1 MKRKSLNMKKLLY
14 SSIVANALA
23 ILIILVLAIFNHK
36 KHHNA
41 DYKIIS
47 VVIGIMFLNCYLT
60 VKIIYA
66 FIFKDGRKDNLIDAI
81 DSLSDMNRT
90 LRCQRHDFVN
100 HLQVMYNL
108 LELEEYD
115 EAKGYIENI
124 YEDVIR
130 VNKAL
135 KTSLPAV
142 NALLQAKVNQGEKHG
157 IEVKLYISTSLSGL
171 KIPQWEFCR
180 IIGNIIDNGIYALL
194 DETCLKDKKM
204 TIEIIEDL
212 KSYKFDVSNNG
223 PMIHKE
229 TLDKIFETGFTTKGQ
244 NGSGMG
250 LSIVKEILEDY
261 SGGISVE
268 SSEELTSFKGWIP
281 K

>member
-14 SSIVANALA
+14 SSTLANALA
-23 ILIILVLAIFNHK
+23 ILIILVLAIINHK
-36 KHHNA
+36 INHNS
-41 DYKIIS
+41 DYKIIIAI
-47 VVIGIMFLNCYLT
+47 IGIMFLNCYVT
-60 VKIIYA
+60 IKIIYSL
-66 FIFKDGRKDNLIDAI
+66 IFKAGKKDSLIDAI
-81 DSLSDMNRT
+81 NSLSDMNRT

-100 HLQVMYNL
+100 HLQVVYNL
-108 LELEEYD
+108 LELEDYV

-157 IEVKLYISTSLSGL
+157 IETNLYISTNLSGL

-180 IIGNIIDNGIYALL
+180 IMGNIIDNGIYALL
-194 DETCLKDKKM
+194 NEKGLKEKKM

-212 KSYKFDVSNNG
+212 KSYKFDISNNG
-223 PMIHKE
+223 PSIPKA
-229 TLDKIFETGFTTKGQ
+229 TLDKIFETGFTTKGD

-261 SGGISVE
+261 EGGISVE
-268 SSEELTSFKGWIP
+268 SSEGVTSFKGWIS

>member
-1 MKRKSLNMKKLLY
+1 MKRKTLNMKKLLY
-14 SSIVANALA
+14 SSIGANALA
-23 ILIILVLAIFNHK
+23 IFIIVVLAIFNHK
-36 KHHNA
+36 KHHND
-41 DYKIIS
+41 DYKIIII
-47 VVIGIMFLNCYLT
+47 VLGIMFLNCYLT
-60 VKIIYA
+60 VKIIHS
-66 FIFKDGRKDNLIDAI
+66 FIFKDGKKDNLIDAI
-81 DSLSDMNRT
+81 NSLSDMNRT

-108 LELEEYD
+108 LELEEYG

-194 DETCLKDKKM
+194 DEKGLKEKKM

-223 PMIHKE
+223 PMIAKE
-229 TLDKIFETGFTTKGQ
+229 TLDKIFETGFTTKGE

-261 SGGISVE
+261 AGGINVE
-268 SSEELTSFKGWIP
+268 SSKELTSFKGWIP